1 MNMKYQLKLLI
12 SLVCCLN
19 GMAQPYHMQLQNAYN
34 TSGAYSTHFMDA
46 FSFSDNPAC
55 LATEKNMSF
64 GLLSER
70 KWMLEELDN
79 YEMAASC
86 AAGNGGLGMAVQY
99 SGDMD
104 FNEQVL
110 QLAYGKNLGRIQLG
124 IQFAYQEDRTAAY
137 PTVGFG
143 SARIGTCFHV
153 SEKLI
158 TGWVIGLSAG
168 GATGGTNPERDA
180 GFFEMGFGYEMRP
193 DLFLAMQIT
202 KTSGQPVNITGS
214 LEYRYGEQFFFSIGL
229 KSDLSTP
236 YFKSGWKKNQLCI
249 QLYTE
254 YQTALGFSPGLVFLL
269 EGKNKKK

>member
-1 MNMKYQLKLLI
+1 MKHLIIVLI
-12 SLVCCLN
+12 SLIFCLN
-19 GMAQPYHMQLQNAYN
+19 GIAQPYHMQLQNSYN
-34 TSGAYSTHFMDA
+34 RSGAYSTHFTDA
-46 FSFSDNPAC
+46 FSFGDNPAC
-55 LATEKNMSF
+55 LAMETNVSV

-70 KWMLEELDN
+70 KWMLDELDN
-79 YEMAASC
+79 YEIAASC
-86 AAGNGGLGMAVQY
+86 ALGKAGFGMAVQY

-110 QLAYGKNLGRIQLG
+110 QLAYGKNLGRVQLG
-124 IQFAYQEDRTAAY
+124 IQFAYQEDRAAAY
-137 PTVGFG
+137 PTIGFG
-143 SARIGTCFHV
+143 STSIGTCFHV

-168 GATGGTNPERDA
+168 GTTGDSNPERDA
-180 GFFEMGFGYEMRP
+180 RFFEMGFGYEMRP

-202 KTSGQPVNITGS
+202 KASGQPVNITCS
-214 LEYRYGEQFFFSIGL
+214 LGYRYGEQFFFSIGL
-229 KSDLSTP
+229 NSDLSTP

-254 YQTALGFSPGLVFLL
+254 YQSALGFSPGLVFLL